1 MFTAESG
8 LVLPFSRQAEDHFK
22 KWGLTVG
29 VARRF
34 SSFVEFEVSSQ
45 DENTRVQFALDTPF
59 RLDDPVDS
67 EFGLRINDYKDL
79 IVDKLQAFFGRTE
92 ARDAVDLYFIL
103 NTENLWEL
111 SALAKQKDPGF
122 DLYWLA
128 VAMEKAQEFP
138 DEIERWPVEMI
149 AQADARSIKDRFS
162 GFAREILDK
171 IKKPT

>member
-1 MFTAESG
+1 
-8 LVLPFSRQAEDHFK
+8 
-22 KWGLTVG
+22 
-29 VARRF
+29 
-34 SSFVEFEVSSQ
+34 
-45 DENTRVQFALDTPF
+45 
-59 RLDDPVDS
+59 
-67 EFGLRINDYKDL
+67 
-79 IVDKLQAFFGRTE
+79 VDKLQAFFGRTE

-171 IKKPT
+171 IKRPT